1 MKKYFVTGIDTDAG
15 KTIASAI
22 LVEKLKADYWK
33 PIQAGEPTDSNAVR
47 SLVSPERVIHPEGI
61 VLEAPMSP
69 HAAAKLENIDL
80 RAAQLQLPETENTLL
95 IEGAGGLLVPINDEE
110 FVINLAK
117 QFDAE
122 VILISRNYLGSI
134 NHTMLSIA
142 YLKDNGFN
150 VAGIIFNDTPNPET
164 ERFILQYSQLPCLG
178 RIEPLDE
185 INPDTIQSQLKNI
198 DL

>member
-33 PIQAGEPTDSNAVR
+33 PIQAGEPTDSNTVR
-47 SLVSPERVIHPEGI
+47 SLISADRIIHPEGI
-61 VLEAPMSP
+61 VLKAPMSP
-69 HAAAKLENIDL
+69 HAAAKLEEIDL
-80 RAAQLQLPETENTLL
+80 RAEQLTVPVTKNNLI

-110 FVINLAK
+110 FVIQLAN

-122 VILISRNYLGSI
+122 VILVSRNYLGSI

-142 YLKDNGFN
+142 YLKQNGFS

-185 INPDTIQSQLKNI
+185 VNPSTIQSQLKNI

>member
-15 KTIASAI
+15 KSIASAI

-33 PIQAGEPTDSNAVR
+33 PIQAGFPTDSDTIR
-47 SLVSPERVIHPEGI
+47 SLVNADRIIHPEGI
-61 VLEAPMSP
+61 ILQAPMSP
-69 HAAAKLENIDL
+69 HAAAKLENVDL
-80 RAAQLQLPETENTLL
+80 RAEQLSVPETENTLI
-95 IEGAGGLLVPINDEE
+95 IEGAGGLLVPINDDE

-122 VILISRNYLGSI
+122 VILVSRNYLGSI

-142 YLKDNGFN
+142 YLKQNGFS
-150 VAGIIFNDTPNPET
+150 VAGIIFNDTPNTET
-164 ERFILQYSQLPCLG
+164 ERFILQHSQLPCLG

-185 INPDTIQSQLKNI
+185 VNPSTIQSQLKNI
-198 DL
+198 NL

>member
-15 KTIASAI
+15 KSIASAI

-33 PIQAGEPTDSNAVR
+33 PIQAGFPTDSDTVR
-47 SLVSPERVIHPEGI
+47 SLVSPDRIIHPEGI
-61 VLEAPMSP
+61 ILQAPMSP
-69 HAAAKLENIDL
+69 HAAAKLEDIDL
-80 RAAQLQLPETENTLL
+80 RAEQLSVPDTENTLI
-95 IEGAGGLLVPINDEE
+95 IEGAGGLLVPINDDE

-122 VILISRNYLGSI
+122 VILVSRNYLGSI

-142 YLKDNGFN
+142 YLKQNGFS
-150 VAGIIFNDTPNPET
+150 VTGIIFNDTPNPET

-185 INPDTIQSQLKNI
+185 VNPSTIQSQLKNI
-198 DL
+198 NL

>member
-33 PIQAGEPTDSNAVR
+33 PVQAGEPTDSNAIR
-47 SLVSPERVIHPEGI
+47 SLVSTERVIHPEGI

-80 RAAQLQLPETENTLL
+80 RAEQLKAPETTNTLL

-110 FVINLAK
+110 FVIDLAK

-122 VILISRNYLGSI
+122 VILVSRNYLGSI

-142 YLKDNGFN
+142 YLKQNGFK
-150 VAGIIFNDTPNPET
+150 VAGIIFNDTPNAET

-178 RIEPLDE
+178 RIEPLED
-185 INPDTIQSQLKNI
+185 ITPTTIQSQLKNI

>member
-15 KTIASAI
+15 KSIASAI
-22 LVEKLKADYWK
+22 LVERLKADYWK
-33 PIQAGEPTDSNAVR
+33 PIQAGFPTDSDTVR
-47 SLVSPERVIHPEGI
+47 SLVNADRIIHPEGI
-61 VLEAPMSP
+61 ILQAPMSP

-80 RAAQLQLPETENTLL
+80 RAEQLSVPETENTLI
-95 IEGAGGLLVPINDEE
+95 IEGAGGLLVPINDDE

-122 VILISRNYLGSI
+122 VILVSRNYLGSI

-142 YLKDNGFN
+142 YLKQNGFS
-150 VAGIIFNDTPNPET
+150 VTGIIFNDTPNPET

-185 INPDTIQSQLKNI
+185 VNPSTIQSQLKNI
-198 DL
+198 NL